1 MIAKVFM
8 DTVVTLHGLPT
19 SIVSDRDTRFT
30 SAFWQQVT
38 GLLGVKLF
46 LSSGYHPETDGQT
59 ERVNRVVG
67 ELLRARCRDREDE
80 WDTHLGMMEFAIN
93 SAKHSSTGYT
103 PFFLNYGHH
112 PHGPEA
118 LIGKESD
125 SGFFAGRW
133 FAEEH
138 QAALQGAREN
148 IRLAQI
154 KMKQQADKHRRALY
168 FAPGDQVYLSTGNFR
183 QFLPGVSAKLKPRW
197 IGPFVIEQRIG
208 EAAYRLAADR
218 RFHTKHP
225 VFHVSQLK
233 AYPGEEPD
241 QSKAILLKPQARIEM
256 PLPMPAQPIQL
267 PQPQPATPA
276 QPEDSLSRASSGG
289 IDVPVN
295 QTT

>member
-1 MIAKVFM
+1 MARYYYWPSLRNDVQQHVLHCKSCAENKALNLKKAGLLQPLPIPAKPWASISVDFMTGLPKSKSRHESLMVVVDRLTKMVHLRALKRAAYAPVIAKVFM
-8 DTVVTLHGLPT
+8 DTVVALHGLPT

-118 LIGKESD
+118 LIGKERD
-125 SGFFAGRW
+125 SGIFAGRW

-154 KMKQQADKHRRALY
+154 KMKQQADKHWRALY
-168 FAPGDQVYLSTGNFR
+168 FAPGDQVYLSTGNF
-183 QFLPGVSAKLKPRW
+183 
-197 IGPFVIEQRIG
+197 
-208 EAAYRLAADR
+208 
-218 RFHTKHP
+218 
-225 VFHVSQLK
+225 
-233 AYPGEEPD
+233 
-241 QSKAILLKPQARIEM
+241 
-256 PLPMPAQPIQL
+256 
-267 PQPQPATPA
+267 
-276 QPEDSLSRASSGG
+276 
-289 IDVPVN
+289 
-295 QTT
+295 